1 MLLLNGHRGRRAQH
15 CAAWREEYMQVQ
27 YDDAAAAVSQ
37 ALKKEWDNT
46 FHLHERMLLELHT
59 TPAWPISSDS
69 DHEGSAINEAWE
81 EDKSSYVIDNAASW
95 NDPDR
100 WKGPDMISSVQVP
113 GEQIRQR
120 YELED
125 STPLE
130 HRVAEVHEKAHGAC
144 GSRSP
149 LQHSERNGRTTANTY
164 DLPEWCT
171 VPVTRSGSPCK
182 RGIPHE
188 HRTQTPIKDAGE
200 PPTCY
205 WLRTKR
211 VIVIDA
217 FLMRTTHSF
226 FWWRQLLRDGLI
238 PVMAAYVGRNG
249 DNSEQ
254 NRKAIADIRT
264 KLHEFLNFDMDF
276 IPTRPCVDGVYL
288 HFIHHNNWSTTDLSG
303 GFGPTMSK
311 LMAPIL
317 FSGSKRACESAERSG
332 LLPYYV
338 VPHYASETQASLE
351 NSWQPRGGIKNGRRI
366 LTKDRLAHL
375 DHKTRYK
382 GLSQAIQAFLDDM
395 KDQIRLIGKM
405 FAMYSEATEEFP
417 DMESIANKKVGEA
430 VLHHSEVEHKYQEI
444 YRPLQPSGFK
454 TPVVH
459 QRAPMTFSQQ
469 RWADANEGATPTRR
483 TTRLRNRPLTRSDAE
498 ITNVQV

>member
-1 MLLLNGHRGRRAQH
+1 
-15 CAAWREEYMQVQ
+15 
-27 YDDAAAAVSQ
+27 
-37 ALKKEWDNT
+37 
-46 FHLHERMLLELHT
+46 
-59 TPAWPISSDS
+59 
-69 DHEGSAINEAWE
+69 
-81 EDKSSYVIDNAASW
+81 
-95 NDPDR
+95 
-100 WKGPDMISSVQVP
+100 MISSVQVP
-113 GEQIRQR
+113 GELIRQR
-120 YELED
+120 YELEN

-200 PPTCY
+200 PLTCY

-249 DNSEQ
+249 DNSEK

-288 HFIHHNNWSTTDLSG
+288 HFLSLIH
-303 GFGPTMSK
+303 
-311 LMAPIL
+311 I
-317 FSGSKRACESAERSG
+317 
-332 LLPYYV
+332 
-338 VPHYASETQASLE
+338 
-351 NSWQPRGGIKNGRRI
+351 
-366 LTKDRLAHL
+366 
-375 DHKTRYK
+375 
-382 GLSQAIQAFLDDM
+382 
-395 KDQIRLIGKM
+395 
-405 FAMYSEATEEFP
+405 
-417 DMESIANKKVGEA
+417 
-430 VLHHSEVEHKYQEI
+430 
-444 YRPLQPSGFK
+444 
-454 TPVVH
+454 
-459 QRAPMTFSQQ
+459 
-469 RWADANEGATPTRR
+469 
-483 TTRLRNRPLTRSDAE
+483 
-498 ITNVQV
+498 